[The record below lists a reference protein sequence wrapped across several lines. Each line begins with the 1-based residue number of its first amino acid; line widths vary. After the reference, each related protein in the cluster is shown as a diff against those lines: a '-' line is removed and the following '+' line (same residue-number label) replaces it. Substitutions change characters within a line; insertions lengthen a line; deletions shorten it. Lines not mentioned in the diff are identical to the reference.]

1 MSGVVLDTGALV
13 GFERNDR
20 RIVAIVAR
28 ALEHDDPLVI
38 PAGVVAQAWRDGRRQ
53 ARLARLLGAPIC
65 EVVPLD
71 DSTARSVGQLCGIS
85 ATTDVVD
92 TSVAWTGRQRQFPVV
107 TSDPDDL
114 RRIDARLKIIPV

>member
-1 MSGVVLDTGALV
+1 MA
-13 GFERNDR
+13 FERNDR
-20 RIVAIVAR
+20 RVVAIIAR
-28 ALEHDDPLVI
+28 AVEHDGPLVI

-85 ATTDVVD
+85 ATTDVGD
-92 TSVAWTGRQRQFPVV
+92 TSVAWTGRPRQFPVV

-114 RRIDARLKIIPV
+114 RTIDAL